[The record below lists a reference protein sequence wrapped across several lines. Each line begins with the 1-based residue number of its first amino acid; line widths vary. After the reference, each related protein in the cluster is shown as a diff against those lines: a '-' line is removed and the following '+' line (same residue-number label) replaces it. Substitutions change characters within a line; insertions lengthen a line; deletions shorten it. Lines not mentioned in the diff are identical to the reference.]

1 MSNVLDVIGE
11 NFNTSRRIKATS
23 PRVVK
28 DGDSVKLS
36 YVNLKGETDFL
47 DVTSIYPEDP
57 AQVKKNSVNA
67 CCPGYAH
74 EEYGL
79 YRMGYFEAD

>member
-28 DGDSVKLS
+28 DGDLVKLS

-47 DVTSIYPEDP
+47 DVTSIYPKDPDQVRKTQLFFLIED
-57 AQVKKNSVNA
+57 S
-67 CCPGYAH
+67 
-74 EEYGL
+74 
-79 YRMGYFEAD
+79 F